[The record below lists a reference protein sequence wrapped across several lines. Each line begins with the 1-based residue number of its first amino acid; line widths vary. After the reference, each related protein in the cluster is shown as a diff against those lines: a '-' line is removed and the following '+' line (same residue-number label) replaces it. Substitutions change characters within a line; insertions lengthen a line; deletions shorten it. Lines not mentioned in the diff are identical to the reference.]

1 MLPLPS
7 VAVESMPEN
16 ARPPRHVKPFV
27 QEGGSFK
34 SLHFSIREVQ
44 SRMSLDDPCALDLEY
59 SRTMMGFLL
68 FKPEP
73 KHIAMVGLGGGSLAK
88 FCHCYLP
95 ATRTEVV
102 EINPHVLALRD
113 EFQIPPDDERLCL
126 RLGDGAD
133 FVRDTDKGCD
143 VLMVDGF
150 DYDGQPSVLSSQA
163 FYDDCADLLPR
174 DGILVVNL
182 FNQHAEYAL
191 LVDRIRRSFADAV
204 LVVEGP
210 DLGNSIV
217 LAFKEPSVPVQR
229 KGVQRPPRHLEG
241 RAARQLAASFALTL
255 TALKQ
260 AQQ

>member
-1 MLPLPS
+1 
-7 VAVESMPEN
+7 MPETEQ
-16 ARPPRHVKPFV
+16 PTRHVKPFV
-27 QEGGSFK
+27 QEGSRFR

-88 FCHCYLP
+88 FCHRYLP
-95 ATRTEVV
+95 STRVEVV

-113 EFQIPPDDERLCL
+113 EFQIPPDDARLAVK
-126 RLGDGAD
+126 LGDGAA

-150 DYDGQPSVLSSQA
+150 DYDGQPTALSSQA

-182 FNQHAEYAL
+182 FNRHADYGL
-191 LVDRIRRSFADAV
+191 LLDRIRRSFADAV
-204 LVVEGP
+204 LVVEGSEP
-210 DLGNSIV
+210 SDLGNSIAF
-217 LAFKEPSVPVQR
+217 AFKEPRVPVPQ
-229 KGVQRPPRHLEG
+229 KGARRPPRQLE
-241 RAARQLAASFALTL
+241 AHACAQLAASFALTL
-255 TALKQ
+255 SALKD
-260 AQQ
+260 AQR